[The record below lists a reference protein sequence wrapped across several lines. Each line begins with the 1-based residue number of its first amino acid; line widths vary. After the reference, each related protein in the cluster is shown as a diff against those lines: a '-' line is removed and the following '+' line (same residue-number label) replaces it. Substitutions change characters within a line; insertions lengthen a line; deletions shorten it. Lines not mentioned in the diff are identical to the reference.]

1 MAIRERA
8 FKAIIKCFEKHGAV
22 QIDTPVFEM
31 KVNLNSTKCF
41 PDQFCLLICQGSVS
55 SSAKGLCL
63 KGIGFFMDVY
73 PTICPWFVQCRYVE
87 FWTLSKS
94 HCSWCQK

>member
-1 MAIRERA
+1 MAVRERA

-31 KVNLNSTKCF
+31 KVNLNSSKCC

-63 KGIGFFMDVY
+63 EDIGFLWMY
-73 PTICPWFVQCRYVE
+73 TQQYVHR
-87 FWTLSKS
+87 LSS
-94 HCSWCQK
+94 AGT

>member
-1 MAIRERA
+1 MAVRERA
-8 FKAIIKCFEKHGAV
+8 FKAFIKCFEKHGAV

-31 KVNLNSTKCF
+31 KVNLNSTKCC

-63 KGIGFFMDVY
+63 EGRDVSRCSNY
-73 PTICPWFVQCRYVE
+73 GVL
-87 FWTLSKS
+87 WTPS
-94 HCSWCQK
+94 